1 MHISEE
7 EDRRRDELQ
16 QLLMELSSSQDV
28 LKEPKDRV
36 HYFVTLESIYYN
48 AYSDNFRHYY
58 SDIFACLT
66 MIENDSDIGSLDV
79 LTQNMAAIK
88 NGYKP
93 KNMDENGELI
103 DISREITKLYD
114 HVNLDISRINY
125 TNRVAG
131 QALSELART
140 QCIIS
145 TLKDKLDE
153 AERIREE
160 SNKELHNESE
170 NLKNEI
176 NNSQKKM
183 QNEYITIFGIFASIV
198 LAFTGGMTFSSSVL
212 ENIDKSSIYRII
224 LVICLLGI
232 VLFNVIWMLIKF
244 LCDINGK
251 VTYRKRYVIIVDVA
265 LIACILLSIVAYK
278 FQWLERQTVESDNN
292 TQVNISLEI

>member
-7 EDRRRDELQ
+7 EDRKRDELQ

-93 KNMDENGELI
+93 KNVDENGELI

-125 TNRVAG
+125 TNRATG

-140 QCIIS
+140 QFMIS
-145 TLKDKLDE
+145 KLKDKLDE

-160 SNKELHNESE
+160 SNEELHNESE

-183 QNEYITIFGIFASIV
+183 QNEYITILGIFASIV

-244 LCDINGK
+244 LCDINDK
-251 VTYRKRYVIIVDVA
+251 ATYSKKYVIIVDIA

-278 FQWLERQTVESDNN
+278 FQWLERQTVETDNN

>member
-7 EDRRRDELQ
+7 EDRKRDELQ

-36 HYFVTLESIYYN
+36 HYFVTLEFIYYN

-93 KNMDENGELI
+93 KNVDENGELI

-125 TNRVAG
+125 TNRATG

-140 QCIIS
+140 QFMIS
-145 TLKDKLDE
+145 KLKDKLDE

-160 SNKELHNESE
+160 SNEELHNESE

-183 QNEYITIFGIFASIV
+183 QNEYITILGIFASIV

-244 LCDINGK
+244 LCDINDK
-251 VTYRKRYVIIVDVA
+251 ATYSKKYVIIVDIA

-278 FQWLERQTVESDNN
+278 FQWLERQTVETDNN

>member
-265 LIACILLSIVAYK
+265 LIAC
-278 FQWLERQTVESDNN
+278 R
-292 TQVNISLEI
+292 

>member
-7 EDRRRDELQ
+7 EDRKRDELQ

-79 LTQNMAAIK
+79 LIQNMAAIK

-93 KNMDENGELI
+93 KNVDENGELI

-125 TNRVAG
+125 TNRATG

-140 QCIIS
+140 QFMIS
-145 TLKDKLDE
+145 KLKDKLDE

-160 SNKELHNESE
+160 SNEELHNESE

-183 QNEYITIFGIFASIV
+183 QNEYITILGIFASIV

-244 LCDINGK
+244 LCDINDK
-251 VTYRKRYVIIVDVA
+251 ATYSKKYVIIVDIA

-278 FQWLERQTVESDNN
+278 FQWLERQTVETDNN

>member
-183 QNEYITIFGIFASIV
+183 QNEYITILGIFASIV

-265 LIACILLSIVAYK
+265 LIAGILLSIVAYK